1 MNSPGNPIAIAWFAE
16 LSFSKKMT
24 MSTVQRHKS
33 LAIKVK
39 HTSFFSTKQATK
51 NARYVVQ
58 HNNEKLNNDTMKNPI
73 ENVN

>member
-1 MNSPGNPIAIAWFAE
+1 MKLGINFSGGKNSKKLIVIACFAE

-39 HTSFFSTKQATK
+39 HDLGFLSFFSTNKPQK
-51 NARYVVQ
+51 MPFLFIN
-58 HNNEKLNNDTMKNPI
+58 KI
-73 ENVN
+73 ES